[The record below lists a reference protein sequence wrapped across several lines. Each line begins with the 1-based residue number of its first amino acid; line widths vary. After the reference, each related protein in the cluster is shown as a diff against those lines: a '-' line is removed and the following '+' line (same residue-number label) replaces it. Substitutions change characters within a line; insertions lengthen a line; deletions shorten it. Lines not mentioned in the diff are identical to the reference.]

1 MSKVAYKRQG
11 HCIYY
16 CKYHIVIT
24 TKYRKRIL
32 KWGLYSSL
40 SNELKRFERKH
51 PEIGIEEVNHDYNH
65 IHILISIPPKLSI
78 SEVVCLL
85 KSNTGREIRKRFKF
99 LDRIYFARDGIWSSG
114 YFVSTVGIDEAAI
127 KKYIE
132 EQRKEEEEQTATLFE
147 L

>member
-1 MSKVAYKRQG
+1 MSQVGYKRQG

-40 SNELKRFERKH
+40 SNEFKRFVRKH

-99 LDRIYFARDGIWSSG
+99 LDKIYFASDGIWSEG